1 MDSINYRTNIY
12 GIIHKRRQYQRWKQK
27 PKPYYDVSLRNS
39 YIYFCVHKSSFLTL
53 FNENFKQNFKVSTTE
68 NTFTQAK
75 SSQQSSK
82 YAGAF
87 IRNKYVDTVWKL
99 RKFTLINLKQKFREI
114 NGICTISHCM
124 PFS

>member
-1 MDSINYRTNIY
+1 MTYLL
-12 GIIHKRRQYQRWKQK
+12 G
-27 PKPYYDVSLRNS
+27 NS

-75 SSQQSSK
+75 SIQQSSK

-87 IRNKYVDTVWKL
+87 IRNKYVDTDSV
-99 RKFTLINLKQKFREI
+99 EI
-114 NGICTISHCM
+114 AEIYSHQFITKIS
-124 PFS
+124 